1 MPPRLEDRCQTVVL
15 LNGPKSHLAKKI
27 LLQLSMRATVQ
38 RKRSWQKNM
47 EQRWWWKHLQMLPS
61 RAIIPRERIDIFR
74 RLWIVGGTGEE
85 ETTSSWEVVA
95 SSRSAKFHTL
105 WLCCSSWEGWSWKLC
120 LLPRIS
126 PWKSYS
132 ASLQSSSSLLKVVP
146 LSLHNLDDSLTFFK
160 TQNSDFILRWCL

>member
-15 LNGPKSHLAKKI
+15 RNGPKSHLAKKI

-105 WLCCSSWEGWSWKLC
+105 WLCCSREEGCWSWKLC

-132 ASLQSSSSLLKVVP
+132 PNVYSRFSPFS
-146 LSLHNLDDSLTFFK
+146 SLHNLDDSLTFFK
-160 TQNSDFILRWCL
+160 ILTLFYPVLRL